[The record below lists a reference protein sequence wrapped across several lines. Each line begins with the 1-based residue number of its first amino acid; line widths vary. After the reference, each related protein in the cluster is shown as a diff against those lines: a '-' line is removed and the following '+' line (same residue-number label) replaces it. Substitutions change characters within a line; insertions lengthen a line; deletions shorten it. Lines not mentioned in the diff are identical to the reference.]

1 MKIIIR
7 FKGGS
12 GSGNFQHA
20 GRKGK
25 VGGSATA
32 AYATASGEEY
42 RLAKYGNKDSKV
54 YIVKNGGNLPTE
66 IVDKLAADEYV
77 EFSAIYNFKHNTWEI
92 ANDSDLQ
99 HEAIRQGHYP
109 GIEHD
114 VAGLLSNSTGGKSK
128 YELMIY
134 DNTKGEALDNIREKY
149 GKNYINVLNSIRTNR
164 RIAYNTK
171 INNVKF
177 YYVEA
182 DPIF

>member
-1 MKIIIR
+1 MKLIIR
-7 FKGGS
+7 LKGGS

-32 AYATASGEEY
+32 IYTTANGEEY
-42 RLAKYGNKDSKV
+42 RLAKYGNKGTKV
-54 YIVKNGGNLPTE
+54 YIVKNGGSLPME
-66 IVDKLAADEYV
+66 IVDKFAGDGSTFLAT
-77 EFSAIYNFKHNTWEI
+77 IYNFKNNTWEI
-92 ANDSDLQ
+92 TNDEAMQ
-99 HEAIRQGHYP
+99 HEAIRKGHYP
-109 GIEHD
+109 GIEYD
-114 VAGLLSNSTGGKSK
+114 VSGLLSTSTSGESK

-134 DNTKGEALDNIREKY
+134 DNTKGDSLEAIHEQY
-149 GKNYINVLNSIRTNR
+149 GKKYVDVLNSIRTNR